1 MITLHIVSVIVVPS
15 ELEYLDQGAAQ
26 YLAPKTREKAGRESV
41 MRAGLFT
48 QGELCDR
55 KE

>member
-15 ELEYLDQGAAQ
+15 ELEYLDQCAAQ
-26 YLAPKTREKAGRESV
+26 YLATEARKKAGRESV
-41 MRAGLFT
+41 MRAGLFA